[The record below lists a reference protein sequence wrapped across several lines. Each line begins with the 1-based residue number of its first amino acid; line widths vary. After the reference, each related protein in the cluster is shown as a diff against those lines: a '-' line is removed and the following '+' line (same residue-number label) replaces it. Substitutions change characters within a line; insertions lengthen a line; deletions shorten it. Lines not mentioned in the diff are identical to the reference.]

1 MYLADVILTG
11 VIRHD
16 SVVRE
21 AKVHNILRFLNHGV
35 ETNQSQVPL
44 HAEIDALGSMECLV

>member
-21 AKVHNILRFLNHGV
+21 AKVHNILLIVTTESHLYTV
-35 ETNQSQVPL
+35 L
-44 HAEIDALGSMECLV
+44 HVIYFYA